1 MCQIFQIIP
10 TIEKFAG
17 NRLQSSAGNTFIPYY
32 IAYLGQPYQNTGAI
46 FVTQSALYIKLLEQ
60 FVLNPGCILHILGE
74 FVNDIFFLHIREFLG
89 VYSFYYFFC
98 KCRRAKRDTSGHKTS
113 KVMCGTSLAKT
124 GFQGIHYQLRRLIPA
139 KMFQHHD
146 SRED

>member
-17 NRLQSSAGNTFIPYY
+17 NRLQSSTGNTFIPYY

-89 VYSFYYFFC
+89 VYSFYDFFC
-98 KCRRAKRDTSGHKTS
+98 KC
-113 KVMCGTSLAKT
+113 
-124 GFQGIHYQLRRLIPA
+124 
-139 KMFQHHD
+139 
-146 SRED
+146 